1 MIDRLRSLV
10 RHLVP
15 SGGTAQRVTKGTVW
29 VMSQN
34 VFGRLLQ
41 LGMLAVLA
49 RLIGPSEIGL
59 VGIAL
64 LVLSAT
70 KKFTEIGLEAAII
83 QQEADDVDHY
93 LNTTWVLQVLRGVL
107 IAAVLYVAAPFVA
120 DVFDEAR
127 ATVLVRAIGLSPL
140 LFGLTNPGIVYF
152 QKNLEFHKDFVY
164 KLSGEVGMVVI
175 AVAYALFVEQTAW
188 AYVVGYVAA
197 DAIRLVISYLI
208 HPFRPGV
215 EVDRDAAR
223 DLIGYGKWITGS
235 SVLYFLYSQ
244 GDDAF
249 VAAFIGPAALAF
261 YQYAYRFSNAPA
273 TELTQVV
280 SSVLFPM
287 FSKLQSDM
295 DLLKETF
302 LKSLRLTT
310 FVALP
315 MSCGIAIVAPSF
327 VVAFLGEQWVEM
339 VVPMQILTVYG
350 LFRSLGKT
358 WGPVWKATGRPDY
371 HTKLSLVRVTL
382 LAILIYPLTD
392 AYGITGTA
400 LAVTSIS
407 LFPMIPL
414 ELYLI
419 KNSIDVRYREIA
431 SEISYPLVASGLMSA
446 GLVVFNTSVS
456 LPPLLEFLALSVL
469 GVALYGVSVLV
480 LELTFDWGIRG
491 NLESIAANLS
501 D

>member
-1 MIDRLRSLV
+1 MFDRLRSLV
-10 RHLVP
+10 NRLIP

-70 KKFTEIGLEAAII
+70 RKLTQIGLEDAII
-83 QQEADDVDHY
+83 QQEEDDVDHY
-93 LNTTWVLQVLRGVL
+93 LNTTWVLQILRGVA
-107 IAAVLYVAAPFVA
+107 IAGVLFVAAPFVG
-120 DVFDEAR
+120 DLFGEER
-127 ATVLVRAIGLSPL
+127 ATALVRVIALSPL

-152 QKNLEFHKDFVY
+152 RKNLEFHKEFVY
-164 KLSGEVGMVVI
+164 KLSGEFAMA
-175 AVAYALFVEQTAW
+175 AVAVGFALVEPTAW

-197 DAIRLVISYLI
+197 DVVRLLLSYVI
-208 HPFRPGV
+208 HPFRPGLGF
-215 EVDRDAAR
+215 DRAAAS
-223 DLIGYGKWITGS
+223 DLVGYGKWITGS

-249 VAAFIGPAALAF
+249 VGWYIGPAALAF

-280 SSVLFPM
+280 SSVMFPV
-287 FSKLQSDM
+287 FSKLQSDRE
-295 DLLKETF
+295 LLKRTF
-302 LKSLRLTT
+302 LRSLRLAA

-327 VVAFLGEQWVEM
+327 VRAFLGPDWEAM
-339 VVPMQILTVYG
+339 ILPMQILTIYG
-350 LFRSLGKT
+350 LFRALGKT
-358 WGPVWKATGRPDY
+358 WGPVWKAIGRPDY
-371 HTKLSLVRVTL
+371 HTKLSVIRVVC
-382 LAILIYPLTD
+382 LAAIIYPLT
-392 AYGITGTA
+392 ARYGIAGTA

-407 LFPMIPL
+407 LVPMIPID
-414 ELYLI
+414 LYLLT
-419 KNSIDVRYREIA
+419 NSIDVSYREIA
-431 SEISYPLVASGLMSA
+431 VEITYPLVASGMMSA
-446 GLVVFNTSVS
+446 GLLAFADRVALS
-456 LPPLLEFLALSVL
+456 PLVEFLALSTL
-469 GVALYGVSVLV
+469 GVALYGVSVLL
-480 LELTFDWGIRG
+480 LELTFDWGIRRNLVVIAG
-491 NLESIAANLS
+491 NLT